1 MPTAAG
7 NRSPAFTRRGFGILF
22 RKSGSQTGQVYGT
35 MVVSI

>member
-7 NRSPAFTRRGFGILF
+7 KRSTAFTRRGFGILF
-22 RKSGSQTGQVYGT
+22 RKRGAQTGQVYGT